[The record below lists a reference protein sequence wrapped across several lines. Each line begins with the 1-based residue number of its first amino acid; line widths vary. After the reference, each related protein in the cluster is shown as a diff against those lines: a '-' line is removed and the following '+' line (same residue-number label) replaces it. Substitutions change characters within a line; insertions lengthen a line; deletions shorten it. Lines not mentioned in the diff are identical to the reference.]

1 LLLDLGSVEKERFFG
16 EFTLMF
22 QDGVLVLV
30 RKTETYKPLK
40 PVDTDLIV
48 ILK

>member
-1 LLLDLGSVEKERFFG
+1 MLLDLGPIETERFFG

-22 QDGVLVLV
+22 QDGILVLV
-30 RKTETYKPLK
+30 RKTETYKPQK
-40 PVDTDLIV
+40 PISTDLVV